1 MVNYCKWNCAR
12 AWVWVAGSGQ
22 QTDLIVFCGLLTMQ
36 DGEEV
41 MRNLEQTEEKRFGI
55 YIGKAV
61 REILDWGTES
71 VMP

>member
-1 MVNYCKWNCAR
+1 M
-12 AWVWVAGSGQ
+12 
-22 QTDLIVFCGLLTMQ
+22 LTQ

-55 YIGKAV
+55 YIGKGI
-61 REILDWGTES
+61 RELLAWGAES